1 MKDELYDAPYYSFF
15 HQKFV
20 LIEGMGAANH
30 S

>member
-1 MKDELYDAPYYSFF
+1 MNCMMHLTAVFF

>member
-1 MKDELYDAPYYSFF
+1 MNCMMHLTTVFF
-15 HQKFV
+15 HRTFV